1 MICRLWSLRLSL
13 IFLFLFLG
21 TAVQAQNYPDPSAE
35 AHAWTLHRAYKSGDS
50 YTFEQQVRSNPT
62 LTKKSFLFVMTYFGQ
77 QLEVNPTAAEE
88 ALYFAFELA
97 TYIESYLGDPV
108 PNEIL
113 EAATEQNLQRV
124 EQLTTS
130 YTSSLYQGVAQS
142 QPQTTTQTT
151 NYSSGAA
158 PFSSTG
164 GSDPAARE
172 HAYKLYQAM
181 QAQDAPTF
189 QALFG
194 QNPTLTKKA
203 FLSVIEH
210 MLTTYQN
217 NPNAD
222 LTGSAEFAAA
232 LAEAIKQ
239 YLSDPVPAQIVQQI
253 IAGDNGAEQTMTA
266 YIATLYPATT
276 TGGASAQNSG
286 SEDYIF
292 YGDNKEKASNYP
304 AEKFALMRPLLMKL
318 TRTAMAITYKD
329 ARLTLQELDTFST
342 VMDNFKK
349 SVRAETGEITPEF
362 QAWTEQVAVTI
373 SLARLEALAEF
384 GLLNEFGSE
393 AQELMKKEEDANN
406 RAGIYFTG
414 FRVAFR
420 QQQFDQAQSYL
431 EKGRAAI
438 AESPEEVSPVFGFL
452 ADTGEYQLQVARQ
465 GAPTPEQTTQAFRRA
480 WAHLDNYQP
489 LKRMTHDTAWYYGRS
504 GLRYWIEQLSA
515 LGKAGEPG
523 VETILASAMS
533 WLQAVTSYDISI
545 IQTRDDALLHA
556 HEMQGYFT
564 MFFTTIDA
572 VLNVVEFG
580 PEVMAEVDT
589 AEFLKTIGQTIQ
601 LGALM
606 DESFDLSLNQPG
618 FPPFALK
625 NSSEMKKLAVRMKYL
640 EGLNPKSPSAQ
651 RATTLQAL
659 LPMLEGLDSPD
670 DYISYHLRVGYA
682 LKDLGRSDLAITA
695 WEKALKKAEALSFVS
710 QSAEAAALLAEEYG
724 KTNDWQKASALASKA
739 NEGMQQELGTS
750 DETVGLEMAKKT
762 QNLTQLGAVAA
773 IKSNDP
779 KKALALLSEGQ
790 QMNSAAVQLSGNSEG
805 AKATKELQ
813 VKKKQVATLTSK
825 VEELK
830 QMPESATRDEM
841 IQKAETLLAETKSDF
856 LTQSRNIRQKYSNLY
871 TTTLR
876 FDPLNLPD
884 VQAALPDGTAVVQY
898 FATEDELYIF
908 VVTKT
913 DFRLR
918 SLQEKKQNL
927 DKNIFAYLKEVQ
939 KPGVND
945 AKMDQLSTT
954 LYQTLVAPI
963 EKDLASSKT
972 VVLIPSGRLNVLPF
986 GALKGPDGK
995 LFIEEKTL
1003 LELAKP
1009 TDFMKIASTK
1019 PQPVTSVIAF
1029 ANATMD
1035 LPAAEQEGERI
1046 MEIFPDSRLF
1056 KREEASKANLIKFGS
1071 DAQVLH
1077 LATHGTW
1084 DASNSLN
1091 NYLKLS
1097 NGQKLAQEEIFNLN
1111 LAETSIVTL
1120 SACSTALADNN
1131 EVDYVASLA
1140 EAFWIAGSRSVV
1152 ASLWPV
1158 DDSSTGLLMTNFYE
1172 RLKAGD
1178 GKAEALRK
1186 AQLAVR
1192 QDPRFAHPYF
1202 WSGFILFGDYR

>member
-253 IAGDNGAEQTMTA
+253 IAGDNGAQQTMTA

-384 GLLNEFGSE
+384 GLLNEFGS
-393 AQELMKKEEDANN
+393 
-406 RAGIYFTG
+406 
-414 FRVAFR
+414 
-420 QQQFDQAQSYL
+420 
-431 EKGRAAI
+431 
-438 AESPEEVSPVFGFL
+438 
-452 ADTGEYQLQVARQ
+452 
-465 GAPTPEQTTQAFRRA
+465 
-480 WAHLDNYQP
+480 H
-489 LKRMTHDTAWYYGRS
+489 
-504 GLRYWIEQLSA
+504 
-515 LGKAGEPG
+515 
-523 VETILASAMS
+523 
-533 WLQAVTSYDISI
+533 
-545 IQTRDDALLHA
+545 
-556 HEMQGYFT
+556 
-564 MFFTTIDA
+564 
-572 VLNVVEFG
+572 
-580 PEVMAEVDT
+580 
-589 AEFLKTIGQTIQ
+589 
-601 LGALM
+601 
-606 DESFDLSLNQPG
+606 
-618 FPPFALK
+618 
-625 NSSEMKKLAVRMKYL
+625 
-640 EGLNPKSPSAQ
+640 
-651 RATTLQAL
+651 
-659 LPMLEGLDSPD
+659 
-670 DYISYHLRVGYA
+670 
-682 LKDLGRSDLAITA
+682 
-695 WEKALKKAEALSFVS
+695 
-710 QSAEAAALLAEEYG
+710 
-724 KTNDWQKASALASKA
+724 
-739 NEGMQQELGTS
+739 
-750 DETVGLEMAKKT
+750 
-762 QNLTQLGAVAA
+762 
-773 IKSNDP
+773 
-779 KKALALLSEGQ
+779 
-790 QMNSAAVQLSGNSEG
+790 
-805 AKATKELQ
+805 
-813 VKKKQVATLTSK
+813 
-825 VEELK
+825 
-830 QMPESATRDEM
+830 
-841 IQKAETLLAETKSDF
+841 
-856 LTQSRNIRQKYSNLY
+856 
-871 TTTLR
+871 
-876 FDPLNLPD
+876 
-884 VQAALPDGTAVVQY
+884 
-898 FATEDELYIF
+898 
-908 VVTKT
+908 
-913 DFRLR
+913 
-918 SLQEKKQNL
+918 
-927 DKNIFAYLKEVQ
+927 
-939 KPGVND
+939 
-945 AKMDQLSTT
+945 
-954 LYQTLVAPI
+954 
-963 EKDLASSKT
+963 
-972 VVLIPSGRLNVLPF
+972 
-986 GALKGPDGK
+986 
-995 LFIEEKTL
+995 
-1003 LELAKP
+1003 
-1009 TDFMKIASTK
+1009 
-1019 PQPVTSVIAF
+1019 
-1029 ANATMD
+1029 
-1035 LPAAEQEGERI
+1035 
-1046 MEIFPDSRLF
+1046 
-1056 KREEASKANLIKFGS
+1056 
-1071 DAQVLH
+1071 
-1077 LATHGTW
+1077 
-1084 DASNSLN
+1084 
-1091 NYLKLS
+1091 
-1097 NGQKLAQEEIFNLN
+1097 
-1111 LAETSIVTL
+1111 
-1120 SACSTALADNN
+1120 
-1131 EVDYVASLA
+1131 
-1140 EAFWIAGSRSVV
+1140 
-1152 ASLWPV
+1152 
-1158 DDSSTGLLMTNFYE
+1158 
-1172 RLKAGD
+1172 
-1178 GKAEALRK
+1178 
-1186 AQLAVR
+1186 
-1192 QDPRFAHPYF
+1192 
-1202 WSGFILFGDYR
+1202 